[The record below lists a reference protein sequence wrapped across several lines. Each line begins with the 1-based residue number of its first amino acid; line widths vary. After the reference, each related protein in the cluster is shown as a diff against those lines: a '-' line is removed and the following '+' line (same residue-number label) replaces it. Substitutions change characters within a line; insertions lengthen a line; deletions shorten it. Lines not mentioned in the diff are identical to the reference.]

1 MLVPCAGCWRGE
13 DGTCC
18 LVDSNLCCMLHLW
31 LCEWTG
37 VQWCEVSQMF
47 FFFQFLQ
54 VYATSQCYCKKIS
67 LKQTVAPICSLM
79 PCARNWWK
87 KMLIQHLNT
96 SKVQMLRRLL
106 AGGKGRID
114 QCKIWTLQL
123 INRHHVVHFA
133 HWLSAVS
140 TGWCLCQ
147 LAMVTCPKYLPWFTR
162 LVIPLCL
169 PSFSW

>member
-1 MLVPCAGCWRGE
+1 MCRLLERRRWDLLLGWFQSLLHAPPLVVWMDWRSVVQGK
-13 DGTCC
+13 
-18 LVDSNLCCMLHLW
+18 SNVL
-31 LCEWTG
+31 
-37 VQWCEVSQMF
+37 